1 MTGTPKEEEATVE
14 QPEAGTT
21 AVEATS
27 AESSPVDETPADQ
40 IAAAT
45 PTAARRPIPWARVVA
60 YGVLPALALVL
71 VAAGGYLYWRNSTA
85 DAANPAREDSI
96 AAARSIAISMLT
108 YEPQTVEQ
116 QLAAA
121 EEQLTGSFRDTYG
134 SLIDTVVVPD
144 AKERQIA
151 AVTDVPAA
159 ASVSA
164 ETDHAVVLL
173 FVNQTVTV
181 GAEPPTKTASSVRVM
196 LDKVGDQW
204 LISEYQ
210 PI

>member
-1 MTGTPKEEEATVE
+1 MTGTPKDEETTVE
-14 QPEAGTT
+14 QLEPETT
-21 AVEATS
+21 AIEETTA
-27 AESSPVDETPADQ
+27 ETPDDDADDD
-40 IAAAT
+40 AAAT
-45 PTAARRPIPWARVVA
+45 PTAKRRSRSWARIAAFGVVP
-60 YGVLPALALVL
+60 VLALVL
-71 VAAGGYLYWRNSTA
+71 AVAAGYLFWRNSTA
-85 DAANPAREDSI
+85 EDVDRAREDSV

-116 QLAAA
+116 QLGAAK
-121 EEQLTGSFRDTYG
+121 EQLTGDFRDTYS
-134 SLIDTVVVPD
+134 SLIDTVVVPG
-144 AKERQIA
+144 AKDKQIS

-164 ETDHAVVLL
+164 DADHAVVLL

-181 GAEPPTKTASSVRVM
+181 GAEQPSNTASSVRVT

-204 LISEYQ
+204 RISEFQ

>member
-1 MTGTPKEEEATVE
+1 VTGTPKEDETTVE
-14 QPEAGTT
+14 EVEPATT
-21 AVEATS
+21 AVEQTPS
-27 AESSPVDETPADQ
+27 DETPAEQ
-40 IAAAT
+40 TA
-45 PTAARRPIPWARVVA
+45 AARRSVPWARVVA
-60 YGVLPALALVL
+60 YGVLPALALMLIV
-71 VAAGGYLYWRNSTA
+71 AGGYLYWRNSTA
-85 DAANPAREDSI
+85 DEANRAREDSV

-121 EEQLTGSFRDTYG
+121 KEKLTGSFRDTYG
-134 SLIDTVVVPD
+134 SLIDTVVVPG
-144 AKERQIA
+144 AKEQQIS

-164 ETDHAVVLL
+164 EADHAVVLL

-181 GAEPPTKTASSVRVM
+181 GAQPPSNTASSVRVT

-204 LISEYQ
+204 LVSEFQ

>member
-1 MTGTPKEEEATVE
+1 MTDTPKEEQTTVE
-14 QPEAGTT
+14 QLEPEAT
-21 AVEATS
+21 AIEEPT
-27 AESSPVDETPADQ
+27 AESSTAEE
-40 IAAAT
+40 
-45 PTAARRPIPWARVVA
+45 TAAGPAVATRRSISWARVVA

-71 VAAGGYLYWRNSTA
+71 AVAGGYLFWRNSSA
-85 DAANPAREDSI
+85 DAADRAREDSV

-116 QLAAA
+116 QLGAAK
-121 EEQLTGSFRDTYG
+121 EQLTGTFRDTYS
-134 SLIDTVVVPD
+134 SLIDTVVVPG
-144 AKERQIA
+144 AKEQQIA

-164 ETDHAVVLL
+164 EPDHAVVLL

-181 GAEPPTKTASSVRVM
+181 GAEPPTNTASSVRVT
-196 LDKVGDQW
+196 LDKVGGQW
-204 LISEYQ
+204 RVSEFQ